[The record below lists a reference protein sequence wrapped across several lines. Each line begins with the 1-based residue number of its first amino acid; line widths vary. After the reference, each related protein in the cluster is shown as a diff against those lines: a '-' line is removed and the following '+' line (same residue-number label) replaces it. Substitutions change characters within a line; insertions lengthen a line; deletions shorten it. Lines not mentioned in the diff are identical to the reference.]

1 MSSGV
6 NAAGCSAYC
15 SWVSVKIRLISA
27 AGCSAYCSWVSV
39 KIRAFHLIRKKKTPA
54 IE

>member
-6 NAAGCSAYC
+6 NTAGCSAYC
-15 SWVSVKIRLISA
+15 SWVSVKISA
-27 AGCSAYCSWVSV
+27 AGCLAYCSSVSV
-39 KIRAFHLIRKKKTPA
+39 KIRAFHLIRNKKKKIPA